1 MTSQRNKPGQ
11 GSVYQRK
18 DGYFVAQVH
27 IGQDDNGKPKY
38 ARKTFKAESDALIW
52 RDKAIVEYR
61 LGTFIIPSTITLG
74 EWMDIWLEQYA
85 RPNVRPKTYEC
96 YEYITR
102 LHLKPKLGNVKIQSL
117 QTTQLQRLLNEKRQS
132 GLATRTVELILTTAR
147 TALKQAMH
155 DELINKNAADHVRKP
170 KPSPKQISVFT
181 VDQMKEFMFVAEED
195 RLWIAFK
202 LLLGTGMRV
211 GELLALKWGD
221 INLERG
227 HIDVTKGTVL
237 VKNEHGPNKTH
248 QIIQE
253 PKTKN
258 GYRRIPITEDLVRQL
273 KRWHFLQFFEKKN
286 AEGKYEDSGL
296 VVTTKKGRMVT
307 QRNLA
312 TKFHRLLAKAE
323 IPKTNL
329 HSLRHTYATRLL
341 EAGVHPKVVQEL
353 LGHGSIRITLDTY
366 SHVLPDVKKQA
377 IDKIEGMLSPRK
389 MGRVWV

>member
-1 MTSQRNKPGQ
+1 MQSTRNKPGQ
-11 GSVYQRK
+11 GSVYRRK
-18 DGYFVAQVH
+18 DGYYVAQVH
-27 IGQDDNGKPKY
+27 VGQDENGKAKY
-38 ARKTFKAESDALIW
+38 ARKTFKAESDALVW

-61 LGTFIIPSTITLG
+61 LGTFIIPSTVTFG

-96 YEYITR
+96 YEYISR
-102 LHLKPKLGNVKIQSL
+102 LHLKPKLGNMKIQSL
-117 QTTQLQRLLNEKRQS
+117 QTTQLQKLLNEKRQS

-147 TALKQAMH
+147 TALKQAIH
-155 DELINKNAADHVRKP
+155 DELINKNIADYVRKP

-181 VDQMKEFMFVAEED
+181 LDQMKEFMFIAEED

-237 VKNEHGPNKTH
+237 VKNENGPNKTH

-273 KRWHFLQFFEKKN
+273 KRWQVLQYIERM
-286 AEGKYEDSGL
+286 AEGEDYEDDGL
-296 VVTTKKGRMVT
+296 VVTTKKGRMVS

-377 IDKIEGMLSPRK
+377 IDK
-389 MGRVWV
+389 